1 MEYGDYAFDSRNT
14 RTRRDSTKGRGFS
27 LSNTFA
33 VGKRFS
39 DQPDQPNMVPIE
51 DGDLLTKPNRFI
63 QIGRALET
71 LFYMPTCFI
80 YVHAIHLLYILPI
93 RVIGRAGL
101 VFRNRLLL
109 CVRVSEHPLNLRVSL
124 LFPSS
129 PKLFLWEGSSFEGG
143 LPFEGDSLV
152 PFQKLYLWV
161 SVLGSS

>member
-1 MEYGDYAFDSRNT
+1 
-14 RTRRDSTKGRGFS
+14 
-27 LSNTFA
+27 
-33 VGKRFS
+33 
-39 DQPDQPNMVPIE
+39 
-51 DGDLLTKPNRFI
+51 
-63 QIGRALET
+63 
-71 LFYMPTCFI
+71 MPTCFI

-161 SVLGSS
+161 SVLGSSWSTYFISESPTFIFTNNLWRASLNHLPNFVMPTPWFQAGIKHYRASCWDGLKPQILVIILTAVNSLLT